1 MSSLTLFNAPNTS
14 PDAPDQPVTQPAVQ
28 TGNTMVESIAT
39 PPKDPVAPLT
49 ERVATLE
56 DEVLELRQH
65 VTQLAEVVVG
75 EIKERRAIQAQT
87 EMLLPVPIPAAVA
100 SMVPGGETTVK
111 AVNALRR
118 PWLLVDLLK
127 DLALMVRMYFDP
139 RYRVRRATQMM
150 VPLILA
156 CFLAAYFM
164 FAWFDIP
171 VLSPILERLI
181 DILLAVLLYK
191 VIHSELTRYRGVLAL
206 YTASRLAGQTDI
218 PASLLHN
225 DPDEAA
231 VSRQG
236 EG

>member
-1 MSSLTLFNAPNTS
+1 MSSLTLFNAPNPP
-14 PDAPDQPVTQPAVQ
+14 PDAPEHPVART
-28 TGNTMVESIAT
+28 VETLAEPMD
-39 PPKDPVAPLT
+39 PPKDVVAPLT

-56 DEVLELRQH
+56 EEVTELRQH

-75 EIKERRAIQAQT
+75 ELKERRAIQTHT
-87 EMLLPVPIPAAVA
+87 EMMLPVPIPASVA
-100 SMVPGGETTVK
+100 ALVPGGETTLK

-127 DLALMVRMYFDP
+127 DFGLTIRMYFDP
-139 RYRVRRATQMM
+139 RYRVRRATQMV

-156 CFLAAYFM
+156 SYVAAYFL
-164 FAWFDIP
+164 FSTLFDIP
-171 VLSPILERLI
+171 VISPILERLI

-191 VIHSELTRYRGVLAL
+191 VIHSELVRYRSILAM
-206 YTASRLAGQTDI
+206 YTATRLAGHTEI

-225 DPDEAA
+225 DPEEAA